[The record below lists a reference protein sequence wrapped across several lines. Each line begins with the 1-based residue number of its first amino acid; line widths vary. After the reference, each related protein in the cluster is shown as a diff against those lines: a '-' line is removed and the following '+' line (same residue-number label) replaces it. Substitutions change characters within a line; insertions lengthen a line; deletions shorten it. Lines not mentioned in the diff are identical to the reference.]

1 MDASFEMT
9 LLMVI
14 TIVAGIGAQ
23 VCAEFFKVPSIV
35 FLLSFGILL
44 GQDGLEI
51 IRPSLLGNGLEV
63 IVGLSVA
70 LILFEGGLSLELR
83 ELGKVSGSLRN
94 LVTIGTMVTLL
105 GGGMAAHWLS
115 EFPWTI
121 AFLYASIVVVT
132 GPTVV
137 GPLLKQVKVN
147 RQVSTLL
154 EGEGVLI
161 DPVGAIL
168 AVVVLDFIL
177 NGSQATAPLTVLS
190 GLTLRLGIGHCPEG
204 RRLLGRQT
212 VARNLELGAYLR
224 RDQEG
229 IRQDLERCYQL
240 FPRLA
245 ERRQQLA
252 GALSGGE
259 QQMLAIAR
267 SLMGRPTLL
276 MLDEPSLGLAP
287 RLVAEVMAVL
297 ADLHQQG
304 QTILLVEQNAQAAL
318 EIADRGYVLE
328 AGRRTLEG
336 RASELLG
343 NPALRAAYLG
353 SP

>member
-1 MDASFEMT
+1 M
-9 LLMVI
+9 
-14 TIVAGIGAQ
+14 
-23 VCAEFFKVPSIV
+23 
-35 FLLSFGILL
+35 
-44 GQDGLEI
+44 DGLDLEVHTGELV
-51 IRPSLLGNGLEV
+51 SLLGSNGA
-63 IVGLSVA
+63 GKSTT
-70 LILFEGGLSLELR
+70 LR
-83 ELGKVSGSLRN
+83 AISRL
-94 LVTIGTMVTLL
+94 
-105 GGGMAAHWLS
+105 
-115 EFPWTI
+115 
-121 AFLYASIVVVT
+121 
-132 GPTVV
+132 
-137 GPLLKQVKVN
+137 
-147 RQVSTLL
+147 
-154 EGEGVLI
+154 
-161 DPVGAIL
+161 VGASSGRIL
-168 AVVVLDFIL
+168 WRGANLEHTP
-177 NGSQATAPLTVLS
+177 AHR
-190 GLTLRLGIGHCPEG
+190 TLRLGIGHCPEG

-259 QQMLAIAR
+259 QQMLAISR

-336 RASELLG
+336 RASDLLG

-353 SP
+353 TA